1 MRVPLSG
8 LTEGLLVDAEE
19 VSVGKLKRIS
29 GDIAAAYFA
38 GDGGISAEFILRDA
52 VVRHPEMRD
61 AALRQ
66 KAVEGPD
73 EVLPRA
79 RVRHAHGLRH
89 FDHLSFAGFAVREEG
104 VISVRQHDEAGSVR
118 EFRME
123 AAHGVLKGVG

>member
-61 AALRQ
+61 ACARRLSRALMKSCPVRASGMPMAFAILTICPSQALRSAK
-66 KAVEGPD
+66 KA
-73 EVLPRA
+73 
-79 RVRHAHGLRH
+79 
-89 FDHLSFAGFAVREEG
+89 
-104 VISVRQHDEAGSVR
+104 
-118 EFRME
+118 
-123 AAHGVLKGVG
+123 